1 MLRVPASYDRSQPRQ
16 MESAPNSP
24 WLDRDEL
31 EVVRSFQDAGV
42 RFVIVG
48 GRAVQ
53 FHGHARP
60 AKDLDLLVEPSAEN
74 WRKLHVALR
83 PLNASVKAFEELS
96 PERKYRARLDFYETV
111 ELLTAIDGVSF
122 ADAWRESIE
131 TNVADI
137 KTRVLSRPHL
147 IVSKQRSSRQ
157 IDAADITALEAPS
170 I

>member
-1 MLRVPASYDRSQPRQ
+1 MS
-16 MESAPNSP
+16 
-24 WLDRDEL
+24 L
-31 EVVRSFQDAGV
+31 EVVRLFQDAGV

-74 WRKLHVALR
+74 WRKLQAALR
-83 PLNASVKAFEELS
+83 PLNASVKAFGELS
-96 PERKYRARLDFYETV
+96 TERKYQARLRFYETV

-131 TNVADI
+131 ANVADL
-137 KTRVLSRPHL
+137 KLRVLSRAHL
-147 IVSKQRSSRQ
+147 IGSKRQSRRR
-157 IDAADITALEAPS
+157 IDADDIKELQALS

>member
-1 MLRVPASYDRSQPRQ
+1 

-31 EVVRSFQDAGV
+31 EVVRSFLDAGV
-42 RFVIVG
+42 RFVVVG

-74 WRKLHVALR
+74 WPRLQAALR
-83 PLNASVKAFEELS
+83 PLNVGVPPFEELS
-96 PERKYRARLDFYETV
+96 PERKYQARLHFYETV

-131 TNVADI
+131 TEFAGLNVRGI
-137 KTRVLSRPHL
+137 SRAHL
-147 IVSKQRSSRQ
+147 IVSKRRGNRQ
-157 IDAADITALEAPS
+157 LDADDIKALQD

>member
-1 MLRVPASYDRSQPRQ
+1 

-60 AKDLDLLVEPSAEN
+60 AKDLDLLVDLSAEN
-74 WRKLHVALR
+74 SPRLQAALK
-83 PLNASVKAFEELS
+83 PLNAGVPPFEELS
-96 PERKYRARLDFYETV
+96 PQRKYQARLRFNETV

-131 TNVADI
+131 TVFAEFHV
-137 KTRVLSRPHL
+137 RVLSRAPL
-147 IVSKQRSSRQ
+147 IVSKQHSPRQVDADDMKALLNISS
-157 IDAADITALEAPS
+157 
-170 I
+170 